1 MKKRI
6 LSLAL
11 TLCLCLALMPA
22 ASAAEDDLGE
32 VTRAEVEERFGIT
45 ISPSHIDFGTVPEQS
60 GSHTHEQVITIT
72 NGYHKPIAPV
82 LFSVEFSPAS
92 AEDNLTASGVFE
104 SYFLSDSTPI
114 IQPGESFSISVD
126 LHTRVPGAGRATASM
141 KIFLGASDWYHEA
154 EFIMT
159 DAFTVDYEVLPFEGS
174 LSEDNFT
181 VSVDSLDF
189 GTLNFTTGEGVQS
202 QQVSRTFTVTNTGE
216 FPFRLNL
223 PYDGRGS
230 MYYDIEYEPERSP
243 AGEIM
248 PGASAVVTARFS
260 EQRSIPYNLDGVI
273 AVTVEYLGYGDD
285 PRGDDPTVTKEIPVK
300 ATVLLDGGYRIVT
313 DYNRT
318 GWGYITDV
326 NGTANYDGW
335 YDGVAPGS
343 DFTVCFRPTAGN
355 HVLGVMVD
363 GESVG
368 AVESYTFTNVQE
380 GHQLDIL
387 FGQGPAPSSWAIDQV
402 AEAVRLYLVPSNLQ
416 NSYTQAATR
425 AEFCALAVELYEE
438 VTGETITERAEF
450 TDTTDINVQKMA
462 GVGVINGVGNGQF
475 NPSGQLT
482 REQAATIL
490 VRLADAMGQPLPEG
504 TASFADNA
512 SIASWALEAVG
523 RAQAG
528 GLMGGI
534 GNNQFSPQGAYTVE
548 QSIMTAFRLYE
559 TVQ

>member
-1 MKKRI
+1 MKKRF
-6 LSLAL
+6 LSLVLAL
-11 TLCLCLALMPA
+11 GLCLTLMPA
-22 ASAAEDDLGE
+22 ASAAEDLGE
-32 VTRAEVEERFGIT
+32 ITRAEAEERFGIT
-45 ISPSHIDFGTVPEQS
+45 ISPSHLDFGTVSEQS

-114 IQPGESFSISVD
+114 VQPGESFSISVD
-126 LHTRVPGAGRATASM
+126 LHTRVPGAGHATASI
-141 KIFLGASDWYHEA
+141 KIFLGYNDWYHEA
-154 EFIMT
+154 EFTVT

-174 LSEDNFT
+174 LSDDNFT

-248 PGASAVVTARFS
+248 PGGSAIVTAKFS

-273 AVTVEYLGYGDD
+273 EVTAEYIGYGDD
-285 PRGDDPTVTKEIPVK
+285 PGDVPTVTKEIPVK

-313 DYNRT
+313 DYDRS
-318 GWGYITDV
+318 GYGTITDV
-326 NGTANYDGW
+326 NGTANYTGW

-355 HVLGVMVD
+355 HVLSVVVD
-363 GESVG
+363 GEPVG

-402 AEAVRLYLVPSNLQ
+402 AEAVRLYLAPANLR
-416 NSYTQAATR
+416 NNYTTPITR
-425 AEFCALAVELYEE
+425 SEFCALAVELYET
-438 VTGETITERAEF
+438 VTGGEITARAQF
-450 TDTTDINVQKMA
+450 SDTTDLNVQKMA
-462 GVGVINGVGNGQF
+462 GLGVVNGVGNGQF
-475 NPSGQLT
+475 NPDGQLT
-482 REQAATIL
+482 REQAATML
-490 VRLADAMGQPLPEG
+490 ARLAEVMGHPLPA
-504 TASFADNA
+504 TDPTFADNA
-512 SIASWALEAVG
+512 SISSWAAEAVG
-523 RAQAG
+523 QMQAA
-528 GLMGGI
+528 GI
-534 GNNQFSPQGAYTVE
+534 MDGTGNNQFSPQGSYTRE
-548 QSIMTAFRLYE
+548 QSILTALRLYE
-559 TVQ
+559 TLR